1 MTIENNKVVLM
12 NYTLTNDNG
21 DVLDTSDGREPL
33 AYIQGY
39 QNIIPGLEKEMAG
52 KKIGD
57 KFKAVVQPEE
67 GYGKFNQALLQE
79 VEKSVFKGVDEI
91 TVGMEFQ
98 AQLEGG
104 PIIMTVTKVD
114 GDKITVDGNHP
125 LADQVLTF
133 DVEVMEIRE
142 ATSEELEHRHVHVGG
157 EHKKQDVKWQK
168 PNHVKL

>member
-1 MTIENNKVVLM
+1 MTIENDKVVLM

-21 DVLDTSDGREPL
+21 DVIDTSDGREPL

-52 KKIGD
+52 KKVGD

-67 GYGKFNQALLQE
+67 GYGKFNPALLQE
-79 VEKSVFKGVDEI
+79 LEKSIFQGVDEI
-91 TVGMEFQ
+91 EVGMQFQ
-98 AQLEGG
+98 TQLEDG
-104 PIIMTVTKVD
+104 PIIMTVSKVE
-114 GDKITVDGNHP
+114 GEKVTVDGNHP

-142 ATSEELEHRHVHVGG
+142 ATAEELEHKHVHGVGG
-157 EHKKQDVKWQK
+157 HQ
-168 PNHVKL
+168 H

>member
-1 MTIENNKVVLM
+1 MTIENDKVVLM
-12 NYTLTNDNG
+12 NYTLTNEKN

-52 KKIGD
+52 KKVGD

-67 GYGKFNQALLQE
+67 GYGKFNPALLQE
-79 VEKSVFKGVDEI
+79 LEKSIFQGVDEI
-91 TVGMEFQ
+91 EVGMQFQ
-98 AQLEGG
+98 TQLEDG
-104 PIIMTVTKVD
+104 PIIMSVTKVE
-114 GDKITVDGNHP
+114 GEKVTVDGNHP

-142 ATSEELEHRHVHVGG
+142 ATAEELEHKHVHGVGG
-157 EHKKQDVKWQK
+157 HQ
-168 PNHVKL
+168 H